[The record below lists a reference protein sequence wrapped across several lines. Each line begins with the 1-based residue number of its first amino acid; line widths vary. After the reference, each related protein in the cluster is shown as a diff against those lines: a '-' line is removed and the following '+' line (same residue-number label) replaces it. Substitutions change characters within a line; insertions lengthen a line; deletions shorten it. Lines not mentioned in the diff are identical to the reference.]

1 LASRAVYYLIFTARD
16 AKKQFNFYSM
26 ITCEFSN
33 PVKADGTTAK
43 NPDNWQFKNLTCS
56 GSLDINATSTTSTLP
71 VYISTTT
78 GDFYIQKTFT
88 YGEIIFLA
96 FLIPTIIF
104 ILAFGIRKILIH
116 KFLNG

>member
-1 LASRAVYYLIFTARD
+1 MASRAVYYLIFTARD
-16 AKKQFNFYSM
+16 ARKQFNFYSM
-26 ITCEFSN
+26 INCEFSN
-33 PVKADGTTAK
+33 PVKADGNPAK
-43 NPDNWQFKNLTCS
+43 NADNWQFKNLTCS
-56 GSLDINATSTTSTLP
+56 GSLDINTTSTNPTLP

-78 GDFYIQKTFT
+78 GDFFIQKTFT